1 MASNPSRRIDQFLLM
16 HSARADQ
23 WRGIAIDAENWSEV
37 KTGRAKLE
45 EAIEA
50 IAPAEGFFAYPGPA
64 LFGAL
69 RERVAA
75 GRFAAAAVESG
86 VRRIVYLGGLVPRW
100 DAEHPPAAG
109 EQLRRSRHLASREAV
124 ERTLLDAVPDSI
136 ALRASTMTWR
146 TAQVLR
152 SPQSAHGR

>member
-1 MASNPSRRIDQFLLM
+1 MTAKTSKRIDQFLLM

-23 WRGIAIDAENWSEV
+23 WRGIAIHAEDWSEV
-37 KTGRAKLE
+37 KTGRPALE

-75 GRFAAAAVESG
+75 DDAAGALKLA
-86 VRRIVYLGGLVPRW
+86 RRISNALLTRAYHDRPGEW
-100 DAEHPPAAG
+100 DGTEDGVGSDAPAVF
-109 EQLRRSRHLASREAV
+109 RSAVRQQPARLALASAGQ
-124 ERTLLDAVPDSI
+124 
-136 ALRASTMTWR
+136 RAA
-146 TAQVLR
+146 TAA
-152 SPQSAHGR
+152 PAGRPVRL